1 MYKKW
6 DVIVSFQKRQPLP
19 LSPQNYPL
27 HGADVNGFHSGSGAY
42 NHTSSINGADSIMGV
57 KLFLDLSHFSFFFF
71 FFHLFH
77 LHKYS
82 YLT

>member
-6 DVIVSFQKRQPLP
+6 DVIISFQKRQPLP

-42 NHTSSINGADSIMGV
+42 NHTPSINGADSIMGL
-57 KLFLDLSHFSFFFF
+57 KLLICLGFKLQFIFSPAEIFLFNI
-71 FFHLFH
+71 
-77 LHKYS
+77 
-82 YLT
+82 